1 MKSSGAGLMR
11 LVPLLIAS
19 LLLHLAFIIAV
30 INSGRQ
36 ETLLHHISTDMA
48 VEYVAGDRND
58 EKRQDV
64 IPLPGNLPPEPV
76 PKIVPEVKTRAVPLP
91 EGIPAAVSTV
101 PPTTPVSGSPIAI
114 TAGVAANSSLRSG
127 VVSGES
133 PPGTDSGASTA
144 RQAAASVRAPDN
156 TTAASSSAESSSLPR
171 RAAYQDLLKRL
182 VEAHKVYP
190 LAARKSHQVGSC
202 QRRFTLDRA
211 GLIKHIETIS
221 SCGHVFLDEA
231 ATRAIASVGTFPPL
245 PDSFGGVEEAFT
257 ITMTFTLARE

>member
-1 MKSSGAGLMR
+1 VKSSGAGLMR

-36 ETLLHHISTDMA
+36 ESRLHHISTDMA
-48 VEYVAGDRND
+48 VEYVAGDRKD

-64 IPLPGNLPPEPV
+64 VPLPGNLPPEPV
-76 PKIVPEVKTRAVPLP
+76 RKIVPEAKTRAVPLP
-91 EGIPAAVSTV
+91 EGIPAAVGKVTL
-101 PPTTPVSGSPIAI
+101 TAPVSGSPIAI
-114 TAGVAANSSLRSG
+114 TTGVAANSGLRSG

-144 RQAAASVRAPDN
+144 RQAATSVRAPDN
-156 TTAASSSAESSSLPR
+156 ITAASSAESSSLPR
-171 RAAYQDLLKRL
+171 RAAYQALLKRL

-190 LAARKSHQVGSC
+190 LAARKSHREGSC
-202 QRRFTLDRA
+202 QRRFTLDCA

-231 ATRAIASVGTFPPL
+231 ATRAITSVGTFPPL
-245 PDSFGGVEEAFT
+245 PDAFGGVEEAFT